1 MVQVIWIV
9 LAVLVTFTAGYMGYS
24 RDLARFLELD
34 EETETPAHKYED
46 GQEYIPSK
54 KPVLLGHHYSSIAGG
69 APIVGPITAGAVWGW
84 VPALLWIAVGNPLMG
99 SVHDFVSLSGSLRH
113 DGKSVGYIIGEYI
126 GEGGKN
132 MLLWFAFLTIILVVA
147 VFALVVAIVFDSFPQ
162 VTTASFIYIALALV
176 FGVYLYQLN
185 GPFLPGTALFVAGVF
200 AAVYVGIQY
209 PFALFPYPAGTES
222 THPEGTIIL
231 AEALSLGDGQW
242 IPGAGAVA
250 MNPNRAAWVPVVM
263 LYAGIASALPVW
275 TLLQPRDYLSSFLLY
290 SGVGGT
296 LLAVVVGTVFATSA
310 EPLVVADSL
319 GAFNGFWG
327 VAGAGLAPL
336 FPLLF
341 ITIACGTISG
351 FHSLVSSGTTAK
363 QLDKET
369 DARLIGYGGMLGE
382 GLLASVALITL
393 AVAGFADPDGGIG
406 AALPNFASGGG
417 IILTS
422 LGLPQSFGAPFMAL
436 VLVSFLL
443 TSTDT
448 AVRLGRYMMEEI
460 VGLPAGRTSSGLAVG
475 DDLRSAFG
483 GFASGLRS
491 TFSGLDGGLRSML
504 AELGRGLRSVLAE
517 LGRGRYTNPLIQ
529 AVPAYLLVISGEWLT
544 LWALFGG
551 ANQLLAALALL
562 AATVWLANWDD
573 SKQLYSTGVPMAIM
587 ITITV
592 LGLAWLAFYSNLY
605 QNIIQ
610 GGADGIPAL
619 ISSGIQTVLAL
630 VLIGLASALVK
641 KGYDNISTVRDRTGG
656 RAVEP
661 GDD

>member
-9 LAVLVTFTAGYMGYS
+9 AAVLVTFTIGYVGYS
-24 RDLARFLELD
+24 RYLAQFLELD
-34 EETETPAHKYED
+34 EGNETPAHKYED
-46 GQEYIPSK
+46 GQEYVPAK

-69 APIVGPITAGAVWGW
+69 APIVGPITAGAIWGW

-113 DGKSVGYIIGEYI
+113 EGKSIGYIIGEYV

-147 VFALVVAIVFDSFPQ
+147 VFALVVSIVFNAYPEAAS
-162 VTTASFIYIALALV
+162 ASFIYIALALL
-176 FGVYLYQLN
+176 FGLYLYQFDL
-185 GPFLPGTALFVAGVF
+185 PFIPGTVAFVAAVF
-200 AAVYVGIQY
+200 AGVWVGIQY
-209 PFALFPYPAGTES
+209 PVALFQPTADRAADI
-222 THPEGTIIL
+222 GTIVL
-231 AEALSLGDGQW
+231 LGGQGSW
-242 IPGAGAVA
+242 FPGAGALGG
-250 MNPNRAAWVPVVM
+250 NTAAWIPVVM
-263 LYAGIASALPVW
+263 LYGAVASALPVW
-275 TLLQPRDYLSSFLLY
+275 VLLQPRDYLSSFLLY
-290 SGVGGT
+290 AGVGGT
-296 LLAVVVGTVFATSA
+296 LLAVIVGTLLGTASQ
-310 EPLVVADSL
+310 PLVIADSL
-319 GAFNGFWG
+319 SAFNGFWG
-327 VAGAGLAPL
+327 VESAGLYPL

-393 AVAGFADPDGGIG
+393 GVAGFNAAGGGIG
-406 AALPNFASGGG
+406 NALPNFATGGG

-422 LGLPQSFGAPFMAL
+422 FGLPQSFGAPFMAL

-460 VGLPAGRTSSGLAVG
+460 VGVEAGETATGFEKVG
-475 DDLRSAFG
+475 D
-483 GFASGLRS
+483 GLRS
-491 TFSGLDGGLRSML
+491 T
-504 AELGRGLRSVLAE
+504 LGS
-517 LGRGRYTNPLIQ
+517 LGRGRYTNPVIQ
-529 AVPAYLLVISGEWLT
+529 IVPAYLMVISGQWVV
-544 LWALFGG
+544 LWGLFGG

-562 AATVWLANWDD
+562 TATVWLANWDD

-587 ITITV
+587 TTITV
-592 LGLAWLAFYSNLY
+592 LGLGYLALYSNLY

-610 GGADGIPAL
+610 GGASGAALASSVVQMVLAIVL
-619 ISSGIQTVLAL
+619 ISLAL
-630 VLIGLASALVK
+630 ALVK
-641 KGYDNISTVRDRTGG
+641 KGYENISTVRDTGG
-656 RAVEP
+656 PAPAEP
-661 GDD
+661 SDD